1 MEILEKDDIISLA
14 VKTKNKWAVYVAN
27 YLVFD
32 YDYDTVAWDYI
43 RDKCIE
49 LYPHNNGNIIV
60 SLISGGLFFFDN
72 ETEMDEFFEIFNVRD
87 ITYAGGM
94 DAATYNPD
102 GECLTE
108 NT

>member
-1 MEILEKDDIISLA
+1 MPPCPPKGG
-14 VKTKNKWAVYVAN
+14 VVYLFLLGFCLLQNLN

-94 DAATYNPD
+94 YASTYNPD